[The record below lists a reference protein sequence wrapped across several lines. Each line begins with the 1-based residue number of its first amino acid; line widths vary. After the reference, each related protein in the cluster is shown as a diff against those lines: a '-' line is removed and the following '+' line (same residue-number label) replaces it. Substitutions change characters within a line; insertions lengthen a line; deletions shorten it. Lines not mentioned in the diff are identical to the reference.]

1 MIIEIRRLDGSK
13 TTRLEVADDEETIWR
28 VHDRFARDFQ
38 LPNPAADA
46 RLDAMLAARGRVV
59 MVEKS
64 NKRRHK

>member
-13 TTRLEVADDEETIWR
+13 TTLLEVADDEATIWR

-46 RLDAMLAARGRVV
+46 RLDAVLAARDRPAV
-59 MVEKS
+59 VEK
-64 NKRRHK
+64 KGRRRCS